1 MAHQP
6 APRPS
11 RYHFKSRRPNEAHGV
26 IASFFEPRFK
36 LDVEDRSGFD
46 FSLDFFP
53 CGPGV
58 SISRLAFRA
67 DVTVEIDRVDA
78 FMVQMPLSG
87 RNDLSLGGA
96 RRNRLLLDNR
106 LYSVIGPERSLRQH
120 RTPDC
125 RMVLVRFDSLD
136 MAKCLAAHAGR
147 EVAPAEVA
155 DLDFA
160 VAMSARAVSSA
171 PWMRLTSYLLGE
183 LDNDGSIFLSPLA
196 AAQAGQLLMSTLL
209 LHQPHNY
216 SALLQ
221 GPDRV
226 LSPRYLREAEEFL
239 QTNAD
244 QPVSADDIARA
255 LNISTRSVYAGFR
268 QHLGATPMQ
277 RLKEIR
283 LERARA
289 DLLAGREGTSVT
301 TIAMAWGFTHLGKFS
316 NEYRAR
322 FGELPSQT
330 LRNARLGR

>member
-1 MAHQP
+1 ME
-6 APRPS
+6 PRIQ
-11 RYHFKSRRPNEAHGV
+11 RYQFKSRRPNEAHGV
-26 IASFFEPRFK
+26 IASFFEPSFK

-67 DVTVEIDRVDA
+67 DVTVEIERIDA
-78 FMVQMPLSG
+78 FMVQMPLAG
-87 RNDLSLGGA
+87 QNDLSLGGA

-106 LYSVIGPERSLRQH
+106 LYSVIGPERSLHQH

-125 RMVLVRFDSLD
+125 RMVLVRFDSLG
-136 MAKCLAAHAGR
+136 MAKCLAAHAGK
-147 EVAPAEVA
+147 ETNPTEVA

-160 VAMSARAVSSA
+160 VAMSARAANCA
-171 PWMRLTSYLLGE
+171 PWLRLTSYLLGE
-183 LDNDGSIFLSPLA
+183 LDNEGSLFLSPLA

-216 SALLQ
+216 STLLQ
-221 GPDRV
+221 TPDRDV
-226 LSPRYLREAEEFL
+226 SPRYVREAEHFL
-239 QTNAD
+239 QSHAD
-244 QPVSADDIARA
+244 QPITADDVARH

-268 QHLGATPMQ
+268 QHLDTTPMQ
-277 RLKEIR
+277 RLKDIR

-289 DLLAGREGTSVT
+289 DLLAGGDGMSVT
-301 TIAMAWGFTHLGKFS
+301 TVAMAWGFTHLGKFS
-316 NEYRAR
+316 NDYRAR

-330 LRNARLGR
+330 LRHARSGR

>member
-1 MAHQP
+1 MKLQTE
-6 APRPS
+6 RPS

-26 IASFFEPRFK
+26 IASFFEPSFK
-36 LDVEDRSGFD
+36 LEVEDRSGFD

-96 RRNRLLLDNR
+96 RRNRLLVDQR
-106 LYSVIGPERSLRQH
+106 LFSVIGPERSLRQH

-125 RMVLVRFDSLD
+125 RMVLVRFDSTD
-136 MAKCLAAHAGR
+136 IGKCLAAHAGR
-147 EVAPAEVA
+147 EISPDAVSE
-155 DLDFA
+155 LDFT
-160 VAMSARAVSSA
+160 VAMSAGAASSA
-171 PWMRLTSYLLGE
+171 PWLRLMSYLLGE
-183 LDNDGSIFLSPLA
+183 LDREGSIFLSPLA

-221 GPDRV
+221 RPDCD
-226 LSPRYLREAEEFL
+226 LSPRFLREAEEFL
-239 QTNAD
+239 QSHAD
-244 QPVSADDIARA
+244 QPITADDIARR

-268 QHLGATPMQ
+268 QHLSTTPMQ
-277 RLKEIR
+277 HLKNIR

-289 DLLAGREGTSVT
+289 DLLAARDGVSVT
-301 TIAMAWGFTHLGKFS
+301 TVAMAWGFTHLGKFS
-316 NEYRAR
+316 GEYRAR

-330 LRNARLGR
+330 LRTAKAVR